1 MLKISIKRICRA
13 NSFVENDWGNCN
25 NVTLENFQ
33 EQLVAKMSTTK
44 EIKKSIK
51 NETVNDKSK

>member
-1 MLKISIKRICRA
+1 MTG
-13 NSFVENDWGNCN
+13 GNCN